1 MEKQPIIMFNDEG
14 IKVLIEQLAE
24 KLQPF
29 LKTSN
34 STQEIE
40 KEPFISLYEVS
51 KILNLKK
58 ATIYGY
64 THKGTI
70 PFRKQGKRL
79 LFLKSEIYAWVNE
92 GKNISKNDL
101 EMKADAYLLK
111 NKI

>member
-1 MEKQPIIMFNDEG
+1 MFNDEG

-29 LKTSN
+29 LKTSKSN
-34 STQEIE
+34 LKKEE
-40 KEPFISLYEVS
+40 EPFINMDEVS

-58 ATIYGY
+58 ATIYGH

-101 EMKADAYLLK
+101 ELKADAYLLK

>member
-1 MEKQPIIMFNDEG
+1 MFNDEG
-14 IKVLIEQLAE
+14 IKVLIEQLAK

-34 STQEIE
+34 SIPEIE
-40 KEPFISLYEVS
+40 KEPFITLDEVS

-64 THKGTI
+64 THKSTI
-70 PFRKQGKRL
+70 PFRKQGKKL
-79 LFLKSEIYAWVNE
+79 LFLKSEIYAWIDE
-92 GKNISKNDL
+92 RKNTTKNDL

-111 NKI
+111 NKL